1 MEILTVNE
9 LAAMLKISKSQVY
22 ELVNEQTRTGE
33 PRKNP
38 IPCVRIGTS
47 VRFLKRDVEAW
58 LVKLSERQISVA

>member
-22 ELVNEQTRTGE
+22 ELANDRTRTGE
-33 PRKNP
+33 LRMNP

-47 VRFLKRDVEAW
+47 VRFLKSEVEKW
-58 LVKLSERQISVA
+58 LINLVGKQAA